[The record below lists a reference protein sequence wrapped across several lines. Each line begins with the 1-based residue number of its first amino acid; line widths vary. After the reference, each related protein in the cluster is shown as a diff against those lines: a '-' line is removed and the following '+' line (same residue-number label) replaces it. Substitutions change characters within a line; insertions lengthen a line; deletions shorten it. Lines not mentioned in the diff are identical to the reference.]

1 MNVPRQLVVLVALAV
16 LAGCESQATT
26 PAAFSSAAV
35 SPLKQQAADVSS
47 APLRVGV
54 TEAQDRPPVGHPRDF
69 FPSRTGAKWVYE
81 VRLIGEK
88 WPLRYEEVSW
98 PIAQEKALT
107 YATRGIIFNRRETP
121 SGVDSKTYALEI
133 KVKGRAEKQGPLRY
147 PLGVE
152 LDIVT
157 DDLGIFS
164 EAKKCFWAIAD
175 SGRFTV
181 NWVVTHDP
189 NSPGAPQAG
198 GFGHWG
204 QDDGNAVRLY
214 FFAEKPGI
222 QIGING
228 SPDRLQFHGVESTL
242 LGFEGQECLHFTR
255 RVDAGNNDDEE
266 REGRSD
272 GRDWLNHGF
281 SEEMWFARSI
291 GLVRLEQL
299 VDGHPTMVW
308 TLRDYSPGGE

>member
-1 MNVPRQLVVLVALAV
+1 MNMHFKLVALITLAV
-16 LAGCESQATT
+16 LAGCEGQPGAPA
-26 PAAFSSAAV
+26 PAAIAQPKQP
-35 SPLKQQAADVSS
+35 SPRPAT
-47 APLRVGV
+47 APPRAGAIA
-54 TEAQDRPPVGHPRDF
+54 AQDRPPVGHPRDF

-81 VRLIGEK
+81 VRVIGEK

-121 SGVDSKTYALEI
+121 SDVDSKTYALEI
-133 KVKGRAEKQGPLRY
+133 KVKGRAEKQGQLRY

-152 LDIVT
+152 LEIVK

-164 EAKKCFWAIAD
+164 EAKKCFWAITD

-204 QDDGNAVRLY
+204 QDDGNAVRLF

-228 SPDRLQFHGVESTL
+228 SPDQLQFHGVESTL
-242 LGFEGQECLHFTR
+242 RDFEGKECLHFTR
-255 RVDAGNNDDEE
+255 RVDAGKNGDEE

-272 GRDWLNHGF
+272 GRDWLNQGF

-299 VDGHPTMVW
+299 VDGNPTMVW